1 MDNNGLHGL
10 TLGSLFDGI
19 GGFPFAAELSGV
31 KPLWAAEVNPF
42 CVALTR
48 QLFPDMTH
56 YGNVAKLSGADL
68 PPVDIISFGSPC
80 QDVSVAGKRKG
91 IKHTE
96 NGDEETTRSGMLIEA
111 IRIIYEMREA
121 TNGRYPTFIIWE
133 NVAGAFTSNS
143 GGDFRKVLEEITKT
157 DIPMPTSGKWAH
169 AGMVR
174 GGELCVCWRLFD
186 SQYWGVPQRRKRIYL
201 VGSFGSECAAEILFK
216 RDGVQRYLAPRRT
229 TRKGFAADI
238 KESAGNGDFVFDCR
252 GNGNGAVFPTM
263 TGDHNNRVTDYTAV
277 ILQQKNDT
285 QSPCIAFQNSSFG
298 GYTEGIGTIRAT
310 AYKRPEENII
320 VNPFAVAY
328 GVDCRN
334 GAINEEL
341 YPTLQAKE
349 NGGQSLNY
357 MGAVLHKDDSWIV
370 RRPTPLEC
378 ERLQGYPDDWTI
390 LRKIEVMT
398 DEEYEFFLW
407 VWKQDK
413 EIERKKYKTVPNK
426 RQLTRW
432 HNKLCNDT
440 ARYKALGNSLAIP
453 CALRVVGYIADYVRG
468 AKK

>member
-48 QLFPDMTH
+48 QLFPDMVH

-96 NGDEETTRSGMLIEA
+96 SGDEETTRSGMFFEA

-174 GGELCVCWRLFD
+174 GGQFV
-186 SQYWGVPQRRKRIYL
+186 
-201 VGSFGSECAAEILFK
+201 
-216 RDGVQRYLAPRRT
+216 
-229 TRKGFAADI
+229 
-238 KESAGNGDFVFDCR
+238 SAGDCSTVNIGECPSEESESILSEVLEAIVPR
-252 GNGNGAVFPTM
+252 KYYLSA
-263 TGDHNNRVTDYTAV
+263 TA
-277 ILQQKNDT
+277 
-285 QSPCIAFQNSSFG
+285 C
-298 GYTEGIGTIRAT
+298 EGILRRA
-310 AYKRPEENII
+310 ENRGKKLEADLEAALKM
-320 VNPFAVAY
+320 V
-328 GVDCRN
+328 
-334 GAINEEL
+334 
-341 YPTLQAKE
+341 
-349 NGGQSLNY
+349 
-357 MGAVLHKDDSWIV
+357 V
-370 RRPTPLEC
+370 RRA
-378 ERLQGYPDDWTI
+378 
-390 LRKIEVMT
+390 KIE
-398 DEEYEFFLW
+398 
-407 VWKQDK
+407 K
-413 EIERKKYKTVPNK
+413 
-426 RQLTRW
+426 
-432 HNKLCNDT
+432 
-440 ARYKALGNSLAIP
+440 
-453 CALRVVGYIADYVRG
+453 
-468 AKK
+468 